1 MSRLVFWHGSPPP
14 GMLEVTV
21 VMAENIAV
29 ADRFSG
35 SSDPYVRTA
44 MHTRARPPGDRTRA
58 KSIRFIR

>member
-1 MSRLVFWHGSPPP
+1 
-14 GMLEVTV
+14 MLEVTV

-44 MHTRARPPGDRTRA
+44 MHTRACPPGDRTRA